1 MMRCRRADKFAKVL
15 DSFPRSSRPYLENL
29 PRQGGKLSAKVHQ
42 ELMDQLNVPMEALMI
57 HLLPLATLFSVVPV
71 SEFPVGA
78 IVLGGAGTSYGEMNL
93 YLGANMEFEHQA
105 LQMSLHAE
113 QSAVMSAWHN
123 GAGYVKAVATSEL
136 PCGHCRQ
143 FLTELSGWSDLI
155 VLTSTGEERGY
166 RQNRLPQILP
176 AAFSPTDLG
185 NEKGFM
191 GPAKAHRKLRMVR
204 YSDDPVVQA
213 ALSAAETSYAPYT
226 GNLAGCAVETADGD
240 VASGRYMESVAYN
253 PSISPLIS
261 AVLQLN
267 LMSLAD
273 EPAAGSRVVLVEKTT
288 RISQKRFMEM
298 LMESWVPGV
307 KLEYYVAQS
316 EEPA

>member
-1 MMRCRRADKFAKVL
+1 MRCRRADNFAKVL

-29 PRQGGKLSAKVHQ
+29 PRQGGKLFAKVHQ
-42 ELMDQLNVPMEALMI
+42 ELMDQLNLPMEALMI
-57 HLLPLATLFSVVPV
+57 RLLPLATLFSVVPV

-78 IVLGGAGTSYGEMNL
+78 VVLGGAGTPDGEMNL
-93 YLGANMEFEHQA
+93 YLGANMEFENQA
-105 LQMSLHAE
+105 LNMTLHAE
-113 QSAVMSAWHN
+113 QAAVVNAWHL
-123 GAGYVKAVATSEL
+123 GARFIKSVATSEL

-143 FLTELSGWSDLI
+143 FLTELSGWPDLM

-191 GPAKAHRKLRMVR
+191 GPAKAHQKLRLVR
-204 YSDDPVVQA
+204 HSDDAVVQA
-213 ALSAAETSYAPYT
+213 ALSAAEASYAPYT
-226 GNLAGCAVETADGD
+226 GNLAGCAVETVDND
-240 VASGRYMESVAYN
+240 VISGRYMESVAYN
-253 PSISPLIS
+253 PSVSPLIA

-273 EPAAGSRVVLVEKTT
+273 EPAAISRVVLVEKTT
-288 RISQKRFMEM
+288 RIRQKGFVEM
-298 LMESWVPGV
+298 LMASWVPGV
-307 KLEYYVAQS
+307 ELEYYAAQS
-316 EEPA
+316 EETA